1 LQAEGTIDE
10 VLYECVQ
17 NKKEDAEIFELLVKD
32 ASEHNIFV
40 K

>member
-1 LQAEGTIDE
+1 MKYSMSVFKT
-10 VLYECVQ
+10 
-17 NKKEDAEIFELLVKD
+17 KKEDAEIFELLVKD